1 MKLTGLNRKER
12 ERLARRREILSAA
25 ERIFAQKGFH
35 SATMD
40 EIASHAELAK
50 GTIYLYFENKRDIF
64 YTLVDEKVDSLM
76 KLVKVEIKREAQSV
90 ERLKRLV
97 KTQLGF
103 FQNNRDFFRI
113 IITEQTRFELGIKDE
128 FRKRMMQKHLKYT
141 NIVARIIQRGIEE
154 KVFKPLEPRKVA
166 SALIGIVNGFT
177 FQWLR
182 NAQGESLV
190 PNAGL
195 IMELFLEGVLKDR
208 TYNRYELTDG

>member
-12 ERLARRREILSAA
+12 ERLARNREILSAA

-97 KTQLGF
+97 KTQLEF

-128 FRKRMMQKHLKYT
+128 FRKRMMQKHLKYI
-141 NIVARIIQRGIEE
+141 NIVARIIQSGIEE
-154 KVFKPLEPRKVA
+154 KVFKSLEPRKVA
-166 SALIGIVNGFT
+166 SALTGIVNGFT

-182 NAQGESLV
+182 NVQGESLV
-190 PNAGL
+190 SNAGL

>member
-12 ERLARRREILSAA
+12 ERLARKREILAAA
-25 ERIFAQKGFH
+25 ERVFAQKGFH
-35 SATMD
+35 SATVD
-40 EIASHAELAK
+40 EIANQAELAK

-76 KLVKVEIKREAQSV
+76 KLAKAEIKRETQSI
-90 ERLKRLV
+90 EQLKRLV
-97 KTQLGF
+97 KTQLEF

-141 NIVARIIQRGIEE
+141 NIVARIIQSGIEE
-154 KVFKPLEPRKVA
+154 EVFKPLEPRKVA

-190 PNAGL
+190 SNAGM
-195 IMELFLEGVLKDR
+195 IIELFLEGAR
-208 TYNRYELTDG
+208 RPEG

>member
-12 ERLARRREILSAA
+12 ERLARRRVILAAA
-25 ERIFAQKGFH
+25 ERVFAQKGFH
-35 SATMD
+35 SATVD
-40 EIASHAELAK
+40 EIANQAELAK

-90 ERLKRLV
+90 EQLKRLV
-97 KTQLGF
+97 KTQLEF

-113 IITEQTRFELGIKDE
+113 IITEQTRFDLGIKDE
-128 FRKRMMQKHLKYT
+128 FRKRMMQKHLKYI

-190 PNAGL
+190 SNAGL
-195 IMELFLEGVLKDR
+195 IMELFLEGARRL
-208 TYNRYELTDG
+208 EG

>member
-1 MKLTGLNRKER
+1 LTGLNRKER
-12 ERLARRREILSAA
+12 ERLARKREILAAA
-25 ERIFAQKGFH
+25 ERVFAQKGFH
-35 SATMD
+35 SATVD
-40 EIASHAELAK
+40 EIANQAELAK
-50 GTIYLYFENKRDIF
+50 GTIYLYFKNKRDIF

-76 KLVKVEIKREAQSV
+76 ELAKAEIKREAQSI
-90 ERLKRLV
+90 EQLKRLV
-97 KTQLGF
+97 KSQLEF

-113 IITEQTRFELGIKDE
+113 TISEQTRFELGIKDE

-190 PNAGL
+190 SNAGL
-195 IMELFLEGVLKDR
+195 IIELFMEGAR
-208 TYNRYELTDG
+208 RPEG